1 MTDQHIISSTVVPES
16 NRVKLTSNLFGLTFP
31 LRLEPCIFGIAGRL
45 SSDYRGGYWQFYV
58 LSNGGFYMAP
68 NRDKPFEVS
77 ADNGFEGTL
86 SPDAFGIVICLYA
99 YSGLSFGGDDF
110 AEVCAEHYH
119 LLREFA
125 LDHPEVGSIMAATD

>member
-1 MTDQHIISSTVVPES
+1 MTDQHRVTSTIVSTARRIAVS
-16 NRVKLTSNLFGLTFP
+16 SNLFGLAFP
-31 LRLEPCIFGIAGRL
+31 MRLEPCIFGIAGRL

-86 SPDAFGIVICLYA
+86 SPEAFGIVVCLYA
-99 YSGLSFGGDDF
+99 YSGLSFAGDDF
-110 AEVCAEHYH
+110 AEVSAEHYH
-119 LLREFA
+119 LLRA
-125 LDHPEVGSIMAATD
+125 YAMDHPEATSIMAATD